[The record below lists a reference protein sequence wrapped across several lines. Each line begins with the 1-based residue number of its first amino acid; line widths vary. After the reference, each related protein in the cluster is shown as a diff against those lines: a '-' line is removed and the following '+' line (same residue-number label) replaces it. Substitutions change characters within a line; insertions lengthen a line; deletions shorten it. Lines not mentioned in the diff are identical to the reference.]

1 MKKVAKKAKPSHRA
15 GNNQEVFQSTSIA
28 PMVAA
33 PDGTVFLNVDL
44 CHAGVPAGREVFIG
58 VQLNEEE
65 RRASHRQLENAL
77 FETGVM
83 IAKNFGGKQS

>member
-1 MKKVAKKAKPSHRA
+1 MKKAAKKAKPTHRT
-15 GNNQEVFQSTSIA
+15 GKKQEVFQSTSIA

-44 CHAGVPAGREVFIG
+44 CRAGVPTGREVFIG

-83 IAKNFGGKQS
+83 IAKGFAEK